1 MCGIAGTLSFR
12 GEPASVPV
20 LRRMSDTLIHRGPD
34 GEGQFVDGPMG
45 LSHRRLA
52 VIDLSPTG
60 RQPMASRLGRFVVVY
75 NGELYNYQELRL
87 QLESL
92 GHRFRSECD
101 TEVVVEALDEWGTD
115 ALLRFNGMFALAMWD
130 RNRRELLIARD
141 RFGVKPVYVHLDDD
155 RIVFASEVKAI
166 LQVPGM
172 KAELDHEALLE
183 YFTFQNYFTPRTLFS
198 GVELLE
204 PGTWLRVTSD
214 GDTTRQTW
222 WDWNFDEANDG
233 RSENDYL
240 EELEHLFSQA
250 VARQMVADVP
260 VSSYLSGGLDSGAVT
275 MAAARHVELLR
286 TFTVGFDVS
295 SASGLEMA
303 FDERA
308 IAEHMSY
315 LFSTE
320 HYEMVLKAGDMER
333 VMSQLT
339 YHLEEPRVGQS
350 YPNFYAA
357 QLASRFGKVVLA
369 GTGGD
374 ELFGGYPWRYYRA
387 VVNLD
392 FEEYVDKYYAFW
404 QRLIPNASIKRA
416 FAPIWS
422 EVSHVWTR
430 DLLRDVFD
438 RRPQHLN
445 RPEDY
450 VNNSLYFE
458 ARTFLH
464 SLLVVEDKLSMAHGL
479 ESRVPFLDNDLV
491 NFAQRLPVRFK
502 LGNLAEVV
510 RLNENDAGP
519 KSETYFRKSNDGK
532 LLFRQ
537 MMAKHL
543 PPEIS
548 GGAKQ
553 GFSAPDASWFRGESI
568 DYVRDTLL
576 SPRAMLYD
584 YLDRAA
590 VGELLDEH
598 LYGRQNRR
606 LFVWSLLAVE
616 HWLQMF
622 VRDRGLL

>member
-1 MCGIAGTLSFR
+1 MCGIAGTLSFD
-12 GEPASVPV
+12 GAPASTRV

-34 GEGQFVDGPMG
+34 GEGQYIDGPMG
-45 LSHRRLA
+45 LAHRRLA

-92 GHRFRSECD
+92 GHKFRSESD

-115 ALLRFNGMFALAMWD
+115 ALPRFNGMFALAMWD

-141 RFGVKPVYVHLDDD
+141 RFGVKPVYVRLNDDGL
-155 RIVFASEVKAI
+155 VFASEVKAI
-166 LQVPGM
+166 LQVPGIAA
-172 KAELDHEALLE
+172 KVDREALLE
-183 YFTFQNYFTPRTLFS
+183 YFTFQNYFTSRTLFS

-204 PGTWLRVTSD
+204 PGTWLRVTAD
-214 GDTTRQTW
+214 GEATRHRW
-222 WDWNFDEANDG
+222 WDWNFEEVDEG
-233 RSENDYL
+233 RSADDYL
-240 EELEHLFSQA
+240 QELEHLFDQA
-250 VARQMVADVP
+250 VARQMIADVP
-260 VSSYLSGGLDSGAVT
+260 VSSYLSGGMDSGAVT
-275 MAAARHVELLR
+275 MAAARHVDLLR
-286 TFTVGFDVS
+286 TFTVGFDMS
-295 SASGLEMA
+295 SASGLEIA

-308 IAEHMSY
+308 TAEHMSY
-315 LFSTE
+315 LFNTE

-333 VMSQLT
+333 VMTRLT

-404 QRLIPNASIKRA
+404 QRLIPNASIKRV
-416 FAPIWS
+416 FAPIWP
-422 EVSHVWTR
+422 EVSHIWTR
-430 DLLRDVFD
+430 DLLRDVFR
-438 RRPQHLN
+438 RRPQQLN

-458 ARTFLH
+458 ARTFLQ
-464 SLLVVEDKLSMAHGL
+464 SLLVVEDKLAMAHGL

-491 NFAQRLPVRFK
+491 DFAQRLPVRFK
-502 LGNLAEVV
+502 LGNLARVV
-510 RLNENDAGP
+510 RMNENDAGP
-519 KSETYFRKSNDGK
+519 KPETYFRKSNDGK

-537 MMAKHL
+537 MMSKHL
-543 PPEIS
+543 PPAIS
-548 GGAKQ
+548 SGVKQ

-568 DYVRDTLL
+568 NYVRDTLA
-576 SPRAMLYD
+576 SPRAMIYD
-584 YLDRAA
+584 YLDQASVR
-590 VGELLDEH
+590 ELLDEH
-598 LYGRQNRR
+598 LDGRQNRR
-606 LFVWSLLAVE
+606 LYVWSLLAVE
-616 HWLQMF
+616 NWLQMF
-622 VRDRGLL
+622 VRNGGLP